1 MAEAWISG
9 WKESLKPLW
18 LALGAHWSLQKSWK
32 PTEYFLGPSG
42 RNRRRQVQFGFV
54 GSQTA
59 DPRPRKDILLT
70 GVRQRSITGVSLW
83 QSQITHQTLTDSANA
98 KQPLRT
104 NSINRVEYRVE
115 RRGRSHRLLE
125 EESNLGKWHPRVS
138 PGVRW

>member
-32 PTEYFLGPSG
+32 PTEYFLGLSG

-59 DPRPRKDILLT
+59 QKEHSAHGCAAKERNWCKPVAVTDHTSDFNRLSECRA
-70 GVRQRSITGVSLW
+70 
-83 QSQITHQTLTDSANA
+83 TLEN
-98 KQPLRT
+98 K
-104 NSINRVEYRVE
+104 
-115 RRGRSHRLLE
+115 
-125 EESNLGKWHPRVS
+125 
-138 PGVRW
+138 